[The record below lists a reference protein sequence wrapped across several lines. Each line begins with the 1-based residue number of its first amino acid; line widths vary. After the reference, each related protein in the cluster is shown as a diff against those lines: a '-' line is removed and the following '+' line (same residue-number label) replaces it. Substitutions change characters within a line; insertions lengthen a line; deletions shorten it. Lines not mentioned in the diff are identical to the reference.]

1 MISTVVTTS
10 TVSTATATVLTSS
23 LAVIGILVLIAL
35 LIQKEISS
43 SSEKKV
49 SQRFSKVLNIA
60 LIPMLITFVLIVV
73 SKVSEVLQ

>member
-23 LAVIGILVLIAL
+23 LAVVGILVLIAL